1 MKDWYTVQPDVV
13 KLMNKHFT
21 KGRTRKLR
29 YITLHHMAG
38 VGDVA
43 QCWQWWQTRAASAH
57 YAVAPDGEVGQL
69 VWDRDTAWSNGDS
82 VSNAESI
89 TIEHSNL
96 AGAGEDWPISS
107 KTLEEGAH
115 LVAALCRFYE
125 LGRPQYGVNVRTH
138 DEFYGTSCPYHLRP
152 GHKYHDEY
160 IARAGEWY
168 DDMTQNPHPK
178 ETDTMALNDTE
189 QQQLNRIEDQQVEI
203 LKQLGQ
209 PGGWPQ
215 GGDRTLYDLT
225 AAVAEVEGVPNTR
238 DTLA

>member
-1 MKDWYTVQPDVV
+1 VKDWYTVQPDVV

-43 QCWQWWQTRAASAH
+43 
-57 YAVAPDGEVGQL
+57 
-69 VWDRDTAWSNGDS
+69 
-82 VSNAESI
+82 
-89 TIEHSNL
+89 
-96 AGAGEDWPISS
+96 
-107 KTLEEGAH
+107 
-115 LVAALCRFYE
+115 
-125 LGRPQYGVNVRTH
+125 QYGVNVRTH